1 MTLGDVQHRL
11 SSNRS
16 TNIQVIAWYSGC
28 LNIKEW
34 WSNDCHLIHCH
45 FKLWFSGLYPRI
57 VKCSTDKWAGR
68 SAEWFVCCCD
78 LEKGNPENT
87 NWHSLLSYRSSL
99 LFLMS
104 SFMGPEVSVCHT
116 SYHSLGFLLGPLQLF
131 AYLLLYTVDLKKAY
145 FIICV
150 CVCVCERRKGGM
162 CVCVCVCT
170 YCVFL
175 HMCLPCS
182 GQRTT
187 FRSRFFFHC
196 GFWGPKCDCED
207 YIQEW
212 ENALQVNEQG
222 RVRGECFSCWATLQ
236 VTVGLLTSDLK
247 PKISARGSVVE
258 HISSTFTIL
267 DLIPSTTIS
276 K

>member
-11 SSNRS
+11 SSNRG

-131 AYLLLYTVDLKKAY
+131 AYLLLYTVDLKKKHILLFVY
-145 FIICV
+145 VSVYVREGREV
-150 CVCVCERRKGGM
+150 CVFVYVYVHIVCS
-162 CVCVCVCT
+162 CT
-170 YCVFL
+170 CACHV
-175 HMCLPCS
+175 
-182 GQRTT
+182 
-187 FRSRFFFHC
+187 
-196 GFWGPKCDCED
+196 
-207 YIQEW
+207 
-212 ENALQVNEQG
+212 A
-222 RVRGECFSCWATLQ
+222 VRGLLSGAGFSFI
-236 VTVGLLTSDLK
+236 VGSGD
-247 PKISARGSVVE
+247 PNVIVR
-258 HISSTFTIL
+258 I
-267 DLIPSTTIS
+267 IS
-276 K
+276 KNGKMLFR